1 MIQAFRVTPSG
12 VMKAFRVTPSGVMR
26 AASYVTPESVTLN
39 DSEHWRKSM
48 SYLDEDDKTDRN
60 RFRNVGGTRGGIGE
74 FLIGFV
80 MAVAGGY
87 LLMNQ
92 VTVTSGFWYFWGYNA
107 FGLSLLPLIFG
118 IGILFFNGKSIIGWL
133 LLIAGAAIIFV
144 GIIVNLQIYFRPT
157 SLFNT
162 IIMLILLVG
171 GIGLV
176 ARSLRAH

>member
-1 MIQAFRVTPSG
+1 MIQ
-12 VMKAFRVTPSGVMR
+12 AFRVTPSGVMR
-26 AASYVTPESVTLN
+26 AASYVTPEGVTLN

-60 RFRNVGGTRGGIGE
+60 RFRNVGGTRGGISE

-92 VTVTSGFWYFWGYNA
+92 VTVGSGYWNFWGYNA

-118 IGILFFNGKSIIGWL
+118 IGILFFNGKSILGWL
-133 LLIAGAAIIFV
+133 LLIAGVVIIFV

-162 IIMLILLVG
+162 IIMLILLAG
-171 GIGLV
+171 GIGLI
-176 ARSLRAH
+176 ARSLRTH